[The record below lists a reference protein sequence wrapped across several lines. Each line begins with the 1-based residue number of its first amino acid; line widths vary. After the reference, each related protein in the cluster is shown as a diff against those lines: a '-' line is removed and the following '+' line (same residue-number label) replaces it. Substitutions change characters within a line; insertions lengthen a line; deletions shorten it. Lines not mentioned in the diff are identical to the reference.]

1 MKKSKNYFLKIG
13 RNGQQ
18 NKGKNV
24 KFFGFFK
31 IFLCSA
37 ILALLAL

>member
-1 MKKSKNYFLKIG
+1 MKKSKNYFLKFG

-24 KFFGFFK
+24 KNFGFLK
-31 IFLCSA
+31 FLLYSA